1 MTIHIQKK
9 CSQCEEEK
17 STLEFYKK
25 KGCKHDVMS
34 VCKVCWKSQ
43 VKTFQTLNQNLIKEK
58 QQQRYSNNK
67 EIYYERNK
75 AAYLKNQDQRKL
87 KQTEYNIENKDKR
100 KLYNAQ
106 PHIKQRDNEYMKV
119 RKQNDPIFK
128 LSQNM
133 RASISMRI
141 REINSIKD
149 LPTLN
154 IIGLNSWED
163 FKQHLENQFTEGMN
177 WDNYGNK
184 IETDWSIDHFIPI
197 SSANTLEEVKR
208 LNHYSNLRPMWH
220 LDNIKK
226 RDKIIKK

>member
-9 CSQCEEEK
+9 CSQCEQEK

-25 KGCKHDVMS
+25 EGCKHGVMP
-34 VCKVCWKSQ
+34 VCKICWKLQ
-43 VKTFQTLNQNLIKEK
+43 VEAFQTLNQNLIKEK
-58 QQQRYSNNK
+58 QQQRYSDNK
-67 EIYYERNK
+67 ETYSERNK
-75 AAYLKNQDQRKL
+75 VAYLKDQDYRKL
-87 KQTEYNIENKDKR
+87 KQTQYNIENKDKR

-119 RKQNDPIFK
+119 RKQKDPVFK

-141 REINSIKD
+141 REINSTKD

-154 IIGLNSWED
+154 IIGLDSWKD

-177 WDNYGNK
+177 WSNYGNK
-184 IETDWSIDHFIPI
+184 VETDWSIDHFIPI
-197 SSANTLEEVKR
+197 SSANTLEEVKK

>member
-9 CSQCEEEK
+9 CSQCEQEK

-25 KGCKHDVMS
+25 KGCKHGVMS

-58 QQQRYSNNK
+58 QQQRYSDNK
-67 EIYYERNK
+67 EAYSKRNK
-75 AAYLKNQDQRKL
+75 VAYLKDQDYRKL

-141 REINSIKD
+141 REINSTKD
-149 LPTLN
+149 LPTLS
-154 IIGLNSWED
+154 IIGLNTWED
-163 FKQHLENQFTEGMN
+163 FKHHLENQFTEGMN
-177 WDNYGNK
+177 WSNYGNK
-184 IETDWSIDHFIPI
+184 VETDWSIDHFTPI
-197 SSANTLEEVKR
+197 SSANTLGEVKK

-226 RDKIIKK
+226 RDKII